1 MRKLMNA
8 ILKNDTIAFTV
19 FAVLTLIG
27 YFFGMKLIVASK
39 IVLALTVVTAIITVA
54 FNTYHFKDMKE
65 IIPNYT
71 FQYVCTML
79 LMVTTLIVAI
89 TLPTMILGYS
99 LVIAIA
105 MPAIM
110 FRAGVVENLRTIYC

>member
-1 MRKLMNA
+1 MKKLMNA
-8 ILKNDTIAFTV
+8 ILKNDVIAFTV

-65 IIPNYT
+65 ILPNYT
-71 FQYVCTML
+71 FQYAFTVL
-79 LMVTTLIVAI
+79 LTVTTLVVAI
-89 TLPTMILGYS
+89 ALPTMILGYS
-99 LVIAIA
+99 LIVAIV
-105 MPAIM
+105 MPVIM
-110 FRAGVVENLRTIYC
+110 FRAGVVENLRVIYC